1 MTTRRRGRDA
11 LYMMLLVGG
20 VLATACGVAQPNSRA
35 TVKSAV
41 TRPVTDSAA
50 ATLAT
55 SLATIAT
62 QDTGGAARHPST
74 LDGVYTAEQAK
85 RGKDV
90 YFGNCRSCHSAAT
103 HTGATFAQWWQGKQ
117 LSDLFLYV
125 ATKMPKND
133 PGSLAPEDAADV
145 VAYLLQLNAMPTGKA
160 ELLPDPDA
168 LAKYRIEVK

>member
-1 MTTRRRGRDA
+1 MTTRLRWRDA
-11 LYMMLLVGG
+11 FDMMLVAGC
-20 VLATACGVAQPNSRA
+20 VLATACGGVPRSNEV
-35 TVKSAV
+35 VKSAS
-41 TRPVTDSAA
+41 TPPATDSAA
-50 ATLAT
+50 AVLST
-55 SLATIAT
+55 SLVPIAR

-85 RGKDV
+85 RGRDV
-90 YFGNCRSCHSAAT
+90 YFGNCRSCHTAAT
-103 HTGATFAQWWQGKQ
+103 HTGATFAQSWQGKQ

-145 VAYLLQLNAMPTGKA
+145 VAYLLQLNAMPVGKA
-160 ELLPDPDA
+160 ELPPDPDA

>member
-1 MTTRRRGRDA
+1 M
-11 LYMMLLVGG
+11 
-20 VLATACGVAQPNSRA
+20 
-35 TVKSAV
+35 
-41 TRPVTDSAA
+41 
-50 ATLAT
+50 
-55 SLATIAT
+55 
-62 QDTGGAARHPST
+62 
-74 LDGVYTAEQAK
+74 
-85 RGKDV
+85 